1 MKRFRIF
8 TRLEIKKSV
17 KLIPRLLIG
26 TVLLIITVTVM
37 AIAANDILGE
47 NADGENNEG
56 REAFVDI
63 GVVCMDDS
71 WIMELAKGMLLG
83 NKKIASVV
91 NLQFTDYDKA
101 MEGLEENTY
110 MAVVVIPEN
119 AVDDI
124 ISGDNTPFQVIF
136 PKNAGYEA
144 AAIRE
149 VADSAVKLLASAQA
163 GIYSVYDFYGE
174 YNHKWSR
181 AGAIKRLNERYIDAV
196 LELEDL
202 FKDTTVVATGDLD
215 IPEYYALSGII
226 LFILLFG
233 MNGLAYMEDY
243 KKEIMAALEQNGV
256 SVTKQ
261 IFSRFLGILCLYG
274 IVGMVIVTVAGMAAG
289 LGGLMTVKLLFGMV
303 PVLMTASA
311 MVLLVQSAVRYKP
324 AAIMTMFLISVFQAF
339 VTGGFIP
346 QMMLPKVIGAIG
358 KCTPAYYM
366 MKELSVIYLDGSG
379 IIINTIML
387 LLITAVLLALASF
400 AQRVR
405 RNDFCKFRSSKLGY

>member
-1 MKRFRIF
+1 MG
-8 TRLEIKKSV
+8 LEIKKSV
-17 KLIPRLLIG
+17 KILPKLLIG
-26 TVLLIITVTVM
+26 TVLLLLTVA
-37 AIAANDILGE
+37 AIAITANNILGKTE
-47 NADGENNEG
+47 DNEKNESS
-56 REAFVDI
+56 EAFVDI

-83 NKKIASVV
+83 NKKITSVV
-91 NLQFTDYDKA
+91 NLRFTDYDKA
-101 MEGLEENTY
+101 MKGLEENDY
-110 MAVVVIPEN
+110 MAVVIIPEN

-196 LELEDL
+196 LELEDF

-226 LFILLFG
+226 LFILMFG
-233 MNGLAYMEDY
+233 MNSLAYMEAY
-243 KKEIMAALEQNGV
+243 KKEIITALEQNGV
-256 SVTKQ
+256 TIAKQ
-261 IFSRFLGILCLYG
+261 TFSRFLGILCVYG
-274 IVGMVIVTVAGMAAG
+274 IVDTVIVTAIGIGAKLGILMTIKLFLGMITV
-289 LGGLMTVKLLFGMV
+289 LMTV
-303 PVLMTASA
+303 SA

-324 AAIMTMFLISVFQAF
+324 AAIMTMFLISIFQTF

-346 QMMLPKVIGAIG
+346 QMMLPGIIEKIG

-366 MKELSVIYLDGSG
+366 LRELSIIYLEGSG
-379 IIINTIML
+379 IILNTIIL
-387 LLITAVLLALASF
+387 LLITTILLALASS
-400 AQRVR
+400 AEERIKG
-405 RNDFCKFRSSKLGY
+405 RN

>member
-8 TRLEIKKSV
+8 TGLEIKKSV
-17 KLIPRLLIG
+17 KILPKLLIG
-26 TVLLIITVTVM
+26 TVLLLLTVA
-37 AIAANDILGE
+37 AIAITANNILGKTE
-47 NADGENNEG
+47 DSEKNESS
-56 REAFVDI
+56 EAFVDI

-83 NKKIASVV
+83 NKKITSVV
-91 NLQFTDYDKA
+91 NLRFTDYDKA
-101 MEGLEENTY
+101 MKGLEENDY
-110 MAVVVIPEN
+110 MAVVIIPEN

-196 LELEDL
+196 LGLEDF

-215 IPEYYALSGII
+215 IPEYYTLSGII
-226 LFILLFG
+226 LFILMFG
-233 MNGLAYMEDY
+233 MNSLAYMEAY
-243 KKEIMAALEQNGV
+243 KKEIITALEQNGI
-256 SVTKQ
+256 TIAKQ
-261 IFSRFLGILCLYG
+261 TFSRFLGILCVYG
-274 IVGMVIVTVAGMAAG
+274 IVDTVIVTAIGIGAK
-289 LGGLMTVKLLFGMV
+289 LGILMTIKLFLGMI

-324 AAIMTMFLISVFQAF
+324 AAIMTMFLISVFQTF

-346 QMMLPKVIGAIG
+346 QMMLPEIIEKIG

-366 MKELSVIYLDGSG
+366 LREFSIIYLEGSG
-379 IIINTIML
+379 IMLNTIIL
-387 LLITAVLLALASF
+387 LLITTILLALASS
-400 AQRVR
+400 AEERTKG
-405 RNDFCKFRSSKLGY
+405 RN